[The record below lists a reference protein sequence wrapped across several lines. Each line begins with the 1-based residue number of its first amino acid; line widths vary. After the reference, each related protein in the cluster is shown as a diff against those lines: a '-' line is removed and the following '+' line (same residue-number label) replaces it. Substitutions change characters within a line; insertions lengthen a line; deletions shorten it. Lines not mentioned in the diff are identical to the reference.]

1 MMEIEKESIETVIKS
16 LDEAVDAIYE
26 IGEDKILTSYT
37 KLLDA
42 LENFIV
48 TMSEKGYQVDMT
60 AELMRIN
67 EAMQK
72 KDYILLADILSYEIK
87 PEFEA
92 I

>member
-1 MMEIEKESIETVIKS
+1 MAIEKEAIEKVIKS
-16 LDEAVDAIYE
+16 LAEAVDSIYE

-37 KLLDA
+37 NLLDA

-48 TMSEKGYQVDMT
+48 TMSENGYQVDMT
-60 AELMRIN
+60 KELLRIN

>member
-1 MMEIEKESIETVIKS
+1 MAIEKVIKS
-16 LDEAVDAIYE
+16 LDEAVDSIYE

-37 KLLDA
+37 NLLDA

-48 TMSEKGYQVDMT
+48 TMSENGYQVDMT
-60 AELMRIN
+60 KELLRIN

>member
-1 MMEIEKESIETVIKS
+1 MKIEKEAIEKVIKS
-16 LDEAVDAIYE
+16 LDEAVDSIYE

-37 KLLDA
+37 NLLDA

-48 TMSEKGYQVDMT
+48 TMSENGYQVDMT
-60 AELMRIN
+60 KELMRIN

>member
-1 MMEIEKESIETVIKS
+1 MKIEKEAIEKVIKS
-16 LDEAVDAIYE
+16 LDEAVDSIYE

-37 KLLDA
+37 NLLDA

-48 TMSEKGYQVDMT
+48 TMSENGYQVDMT
-60 AELMRIN
+60 KELLRIN